1 MIYILALNGS
11 KMRCDWSEYL
21 NLAQELAATN
31 SESSPNREAKLRSAI
46 SRAYYSTFCLAR
58 NYLRD
63 IEKDPRLFRKNRDIN
78 EHQYVAEEFIYH
90 PTKKKNLVKIG
101 ENLSRLREL
110 RNKADY
116 EDTMFNLQR
125 EARNA
130 LVLGENIISGLNE
143 LTE

>member
-1 MIYILALNGS
+1 
-11 KMRCDWSEYL
+11 MRFDWSEYL

-31 SESSPNREAKLRSAI
+31 SDSSANREAKLRSAI

-78 EHQYVAEEFIYH
+78 EHQYVAQEFIYH
-90 PTKKKNLVKIG
+90 PHKMKNMAKIG
-101 ENLSRLREL
+101 ENLSTLRGI

-116 EDTMFNLQR
+116 EDTMFNLQK
-125 EARNA
+125 EAKTA
-130 LVLGENIISGLNE
+130 LMLAQNIISALSN

>member
-1 MIYILALNGS
+1 
-11 KMRCDWSEYL
+11 MRFDWSEYL

-31 SESSPNREAKLRSAI
+31 SDSSANSEAKLRSAI

-63 IEKDPRLFRKNRDIN
+63 IEKDPILSRKNRDIN
-78 EHQYVAEEFIYH
+78 KHQYVAEEFIYH
-90 PTKKKNLVKIG
+90 PTKMKNMVRIG

-116 EDTMFNLQR
+116 EDTLYNLQN
-125 EARNA
+125 AVKNA
-130 LVLGENIISGLNE
+130 LMLAQNIISALNE
-143 LTE
+143 LTQ